1 MKDFTIKDLDR
12 FLEIADTISTPF
24 KFIEL
29 SESDVGKD
37 YVHLEAKIWLRSA
50 YVSFTDELKKE
61 DPEKMIENL
70 KRHGF
75 SEAEIRET
83 AFTIK

>member
-1 MKDFTIKDLDR
+1 MKDFVIKDLEH
-12 FLEIADTISTPF
+12 FLDIADTISTPF
-24 KFIEL
+24 KFIET

-37 YVHLEAKIWLRSA
+37 FLHLEAKVWLRSA

-61 DPEKMIENL
+61 DPEKIIENL

-83 AFTIK
+83 AFPIK